1 MEQAIAW
8 GGRILLGDEMGLGTP
23 HVPITY
29 MADYIV
35 CVGARCAFC
44 VVTMHCILLGDEVG
58 LGAPHTYS
66 NFYMTHA
73 ESGSNK

>member
-1 MEQAIAW
+1 MFQRPCGPQATDDLLPPPTSHFSPQQKGVEQAIAW

-44 VVTMHCILLGDEVG
+44 IAIM
-58 LGAPHTYS
+58 
-66 NFYMTHA
+66 
-73 ESGSNK
+73 